1 MIGRLLFSTPCPSPN
16 VEQNVSVY
24 ALNCCVINPTLNRG
38 KGEGG
43 GTGKIWREGKLSFVR
58 IRMNCFK
65 AEQPSQLLLSGIV
78 DSTELPPTFAG
89 KEENTNNF
97 PARLGIRR
105 VIWTFSGEGL
115 FPVAVS
121 IFLKSNYF
129 SASLMYFATSP
140 G

>member
-1 MIGRLLFSTPCPSPN
+1 M
-16 VEQNVSVY
+16 
-24 ALNCCVINPTLNRG
+24 G
-38 KGEGG
+38 KGEGDG
-43 GTGKIWREGKLSFVR
+43 ENLVEGKPSFVR

-65 AEQPSQLLLSGIV
+65 AEQPSQLLSSGIV
-78 DSTELPPTFAG
+78 DSTELPGTFAG
-89 KEENTNNF
+89 KEENTKNF

>member
-1 MIGRLLFSTPCPSPN
+1 MIGRLLLSTPCPSPN

-38 KGEGG
+38 KGGG
-43 GTGKIWREGKLSFVR
+43 GTGKIWREGKPSFVR

-78 DSTELPPTFAG
+78 DSTELPGKFAG

-129 SASLMYFATSP
+129 SASFMYFATSP

>member
-1 MIGRLLFSTPCPSPN
+1 
-16 VEQNVSVY
+16 
-24 ALNCCVINPTLNRG
+24 
-38 KGEGG
+38 
-43 GTGKIWREGKLSFVR
+43 
-58 IRMNCFK
+58 MNCFK

-78 DSTELPPTFAG
+78 DSTELPRTFAG